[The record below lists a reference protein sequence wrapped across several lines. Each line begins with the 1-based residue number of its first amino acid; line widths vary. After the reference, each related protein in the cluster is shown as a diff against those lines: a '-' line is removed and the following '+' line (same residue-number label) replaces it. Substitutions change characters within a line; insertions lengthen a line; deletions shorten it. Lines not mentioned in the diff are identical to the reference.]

1 MSNTAANTSRAWQ
14 PGTIRDLLTVDR
26 LRSYLASC
34 DQDLDRA
41 LELYE
46 WNLTASAAVMQTAA
60 MVEVVVR
67 NALDAQLVA
76 WASGRGSQSWL
87 DAIPLDARGRADIDK
102 ARDRATSY
110 GRAALTHGKVVAE
123 LSFGFWRYL
132 TAQRYHA
139 SLWVPALHK
148 AYPGGDDDLRDRRRE
163 VERHLADLMLVRN
176 RAAHHEP
183 IHRRNL
189 ARDLDIAVELT
200 GWIHPEAGS
209 WIADK
214 STIPSALT
222 SKPRSSL
229 PCSPPCTD

>member
-1 MSNTAANTSRAWQ
+1 MSNTAADSGRAWQ
-14 PGTIRDLLTVDR
+14 PETIRDLLTADR

-34 DQDLDRA
+34 DQDLGCA
-41 LELYE
+41 LGLYE
-46 WNLTASAAVMQTAA
+46 WNLTASAAIMQTAA
-60 MVEVVVR
+60 MVEVVIR

-76 WASGRGSQSWL
+76 WASGRGAQSWL
-87 DAIPLDARGRADIDK
+87 DVCPLDSRGRADIDK

-139 SLWVPALHK
+139 SLWVPALHN
-148 AYPGGDDDLRDRRRE
+148 AFPGGDVDLRDRRRK
-163 VERHLADLMLVRN
+163 VERYLADLMLVRN

-200 GWIHPEAGS
+200 RWVHPEAGS
-209 WIADK
+209 WIAEK
-214 STIPSALT
+214 SAIPSALT
-222 SKPRSSL
+222 SKP
-229 PCSPPCTD
+229 